1 MNKYSQK
8 ALFVFLIYVTCA
20 ILHVSVAELHL
31 KNTLIISCILFLFN
45 SYVVLESKGSTL
57 CFLQPSVFGVNYIYL
72 SMALGALTFASD
84 IVILPRMIT
93 ESSRWTDGV
102 TPIAF
107 LGGFVAVVIL
117 ISDYRPTT
125 ASWLLPGRSPITM
138 LVLLLA
144 TIGTAVAG
152 KATNFIFLPETTGG
166 MFMLYVLHV
175 IGLRNGKTRVLFYL
189 AAIVPLTVLFAED
202 KRDAIFLVVPIAFLE
217 LIVRDYPSFT
227 LGVAVRTFLVVPVIG
242 ALILMAS
249 VLRSPSYA
257 GISSISETWSAVV
270 NFAAGRFF
278 WGYASLNFELA
289 YTYFHTFNAINYVL
303 ADRLMPLL
311 GSTYVKPLFILIP
324 REWIEWKPWG
334 ASYLYALRF
343 DKAYRLAGGSWAVS
357 MVGEAFVN
365 FRIVGAVILP
375 FVLAMLDGLFRRFVL
390 IREQP
395 KFPIAVAALYFPV
408 AFMNYARGSGLDV
421 FLIMMIVATATAVV
435 GSMGLHYGKNGRIW
449 RLPRIANGGGGSGRA
464 DRGG

>member
-202 KRDAIFLVVPIAFLE
+202 KRDAIFLVVPIAFSGTYCAGL
-217 LIVRDYPSFT
+217 SFVHT
-227 LGVAVRTFLVVPVIG
+227 GSGGANVSCRPRYRRSGSDGFGVAQPFIRWYQLDLGDVVGGRQLCCREV
-242 ALILMAS
+242 
-249 VLRSPSYA
+249 VL
-257 GISSISETWSAVV
+257 G
-270 NFAAGRFF
+270 
-278 WGYASLNFELA
+278 
-289 YTYFHTFNAINYVL
+289 
-303 ADRLMPLL
+303 
-311 GSTYVKPLFILIP
+311 
-324 REWIEWKPWG
+324 
-334 ASYLYALRF
+334 LRF
-343 DKAYRLAGGSWAVS
+343 AQFRTRVHLLSYVQRYQLRVGGSADASAREHVCQAAVH
-357 MVGEAFVN
+357 FD
-365 FRIVGAVILP
+365 P
-375 FVLAMLDGLFRRFVL
+375 
-390 IREQP
+390 
-395 KFPIAVAALYFPV
+395 
-408 AFMNYARGSGLDV
+408 
-421 FLIMMIVATATAVV
+421 
-435 GSMGLHYGKNGRIW
+435 
-449 RLPRIANGGGGSGRA
+449 
-464 DRGG
+464 